1 MIKRCIVR
9 VRPVVVGVWFFVI
22 RLWHLVVWFFII
34 GRRLFMI
41 YRWFH
46 IIIFIVFR
54 IRFLIMF
61 H

>member
-1 MIKRCIVR
+1 MIKRCVVR
-9 VRPVVVGVWFFVI
+9 VRPVVVGVWFLVI
-22 RLWHLVVWFFII
+22 WLLVVWFFII
-34 GRRLFMI
+34 GRRVFMI
-41 YRWFH
+41 YRWLH